1 MLLREALQQ
10 TQNSAP
16 RGSSLG
22 QVPPSTARPVC
33 VGPAAPCPGTAS
45 RRTQSQQPT
54 GLPFRDSPESC
65 AAETEREM
73 QAPGTAAW
81 RLVSLLRDC
90 HPLAPAA
97 PLPLLLLLPGSSGQ
111 EGKGLLEKPA
121 HSGEFS
127 SCDSNYRF
135 KEQPVGSVTGARP
148 LPVSKDVSHSTLT
161 CSFCRVTHSDA
172 PLGVGPPRPPR
183 LRPAGSR
190 PRGSASGPA
199 CSPGTNS
206 DSVGLAL
213 CGKRTVGGRE

>member
-1 MLLREALQQ
+1 
-10 TQNSAP
+10 
-16 RGSSLG
+16 
-22 QVPPSTARPVC
+22 
-33 VGPAAPCPGTAS
+33 
-45 RRTQSQQPT
+45 
-54 GLPFRDSPESC
+54 
-65 AAETEREM
+65 M

-172 PLGVGPPRPPR
+172 PLGVGPP
-183 LRPAGSR
+183 PAATSEAR
-190 PRGSASGPA
+190 WEPASGLRVRP
-199 CSPGTNS
+199 SLLTGDELGLRGTRS
-206 DSVGLAL
+206 LWKAHSWGA
-213 CGKRTVGGRE
+213 